1 MEKYLKEGKESMSWR
16 GVYHFMEK
24 MGVGTERERLKR
36 LRTRD
41 QSKKQYEESGIEI
54 SDFVLNQLRR
64 ILGNR
69 KPKRRKRRR
78 QQTEFIRQSSSSL
91 KPQDFRRGSGSVS
104 KINTPAFGRN
114 ESKKINEKLKNGF
127 S

>member
-1 MEKYLKEGKESMSWR
+1 MTKYLREGKDSMSWR

-36 LRTRD
+36 LKTGD
-41 QSKKQYEESGIEI
+41 YSKKHYEESGIEI

-78 QQTEFIRQSSSSL
+78 QLNDMMR
-91 KPQDFRRGSGSVS
+91 
-104 KINTPAFGRN
+104 
-114 ESKKINEKLKNGF
+114 
-127 S
+127 